1 VYIFLLKILTN
12 KDRTELLYGSILLC
26 ISVLLTSAAGG
37 YSGSASSGNPNSK
50 CDKVTKTT
58 AIFKVTNKAVF
69 FTFSS
74 FFSQTHARRQQF
86 LLVW

>member
-50 CDKVTKTT
+50 CDKVILT
-58 AIFKVTNKAVF
+58 
-69 FTFSS
+69 
-74 FFSQTHARRQQF
+74 
-86 LLVW
+86 